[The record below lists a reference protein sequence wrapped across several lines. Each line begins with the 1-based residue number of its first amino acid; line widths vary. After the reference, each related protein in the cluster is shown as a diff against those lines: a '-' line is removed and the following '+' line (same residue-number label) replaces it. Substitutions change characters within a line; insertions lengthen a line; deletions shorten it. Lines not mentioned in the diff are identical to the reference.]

1 MGSIPFFVFLC
12 FCLIYN
18 NKGRKAPTDKGT
30 NMAKITMNEIRSM
43 FAERLNLESV
53 DESKGLKDL
62 GLDSLDVVEMCLD
75 LEDKA
80 NIQFNNEE
88 LASFKTVGDLFKA
101 IEKKIG

>member
-1 MGSIPFFVFLC
+1 MGSIPFLFFFAFVLS
-12 FCLIYN
+12 IIA
-18 NKGRKAPTDKGT
+18 KGGKPQTDKGT
-30 NMAKITMNEIRSM
+30 NMAKITMDEIRSM